1 MFNYNKMHPVIR
13 ELLEVPFV
21 NQDFISFELLKPSA
35 SLNDL
40 IGAADV
46 SQLRK
51 IATDKVVTSLK
62 KKLPMIHDIMTNR
75 GFIKLSGG
83 TNRVVYIHRSYP
95 DIVVKIAFDKTGIND
110 NPAEYRLQKIISP
123 ICTKCY
129 EMSDCGT
136 VGLFERVQPITNI
149 EMYNTVRKDIKFLIS
164 CIINIGYVLADVGDS
179 FFMNWGIRSGFGP
192 VLLDYPNIHRIDKTK
207 LRCDKILEDGIQRC
221 NGEICYDDK
230 DDFLICSRCGK
241 QYTSKDIALDIIDDR
256 LHYKYE
262 KPKKERSKMEF
273 IIKRSNGQDNRF
285 NIGEATKGM
294 KKIYDKSLDNS
305 VNNGEMIVVIENG
318 HRKYNIEEDISHDT
332 DTSVDDTLTEDTND
346 GTEILVAEVTEE
358 SNDYDLETIE
368 NNHIEETTDYPED
381 DTNAEETTDTNID
394 EDINDEITTDTE
406 VEEVTDTVEGGNV
419 VSLVEKINNNTNNND
434 IVELLLKKSTPDT
447 ASMKRIRKPL
457 KKMSLNND

>member
-46 SQLRK
+46 NQLRK
-51 IATDKVVTSLK
+51 IATDKIVTSLK

-129 EMSDCGT
+129 EISDCGT

-149 EMYNTVRKDIKFLIS
+149 EMYNVLRKDIKFLIS

-179 FFMNWGIRSGFGP
+179 FFMNWGIRLGFGP

-207 LRCDKILEDGIQRC
+207 LKCDKILEDGIQRC

-241 QYTSKDIALDIIDDR
+241 QYTSKDVALNVIDDR
-256 LHYKYE
+256 LYYKYE
-262 KPKKERSKMEF
+262 KHKKERSKMEF
-273 IIKRSNGQDNRF
+273 IIKRSNGQDNKF
-285 NIGEATKGM
+285 NIGEATKGI

-305 VNNGEMIVVIENG
+305 IDDGEITVVIENG
-318 HRKYNIEEDISHDT
+318 HRRYNIEEDISHDT
-332 DTSVDDTLTEDTND
+332 DTNDDTLVEDIND

-358 SNDYDLETIE
+358 SNDYDSETIE
-368 NNHIEETTDYPED
+368 NNNIEETTDYPED
-381 DTNAEETTDTNID
+381 DTNVEETTDTDID
-394 EDINDEITTDTE
+394 EDINNEITTDTE
-406 VEEVTDTVEGGNV
+406 VEEVTDTVEGSNV
-419 VSLVEKINNNTNNND
+419 VSLVEKINNNTNNDD
-434 IVELLLKKSTPDT
+434 IVKLLLKKSTPDT

>member
-35 SLNDL
+35 GLNDL
-40 IGAADV
+40 IGVADI

-207 LRCDKILEDGIQRC
+207 LKCDKILEDGIQRC

-256 LHYKYE
+256 LHFKYE

-273 IIKRSNGQDNRF
+273 IIERSNGQDNRF

-305 VNNGEMIVVIENG
+305 IDDGEMIIVIENG
-318 HRKYNIEEDISHDT
+318 HRKYNIEEDIYH
-332 DTSVDDTLTEDTND
+332 DTSVEETLAEEDTND

-358 SNDYDLETIE
+358 SNDYDSETIE
-368 NNHIEETTDYPED
+368 NDYIEETIVYPED
-381 DTNAEETTDTNID
+381 DTNVEETTNTDDSTSNETNID
-394 EDINDEITTDTE
+394 TE
-406 VEEVTDTVEGGNV
+406 AEEVTGAVESSNV
-419 VSLVEKINNNTNNND
+419 VSLVEEINNNTNNDNT
-434 IVELLLKKSTPDT
+434 VELLLKKSIPDM
-447 ASMKRIRKPL
+447 SDSRRIRKSL
-457 KKMSLNND
+457 KKMSLNN

>member
-35 SLNDL
+35 GLNDL
-40 IGAADV
+40 IGVADI

-129 EMSDCGT
+129 EISDCGT
-136 VGLFERVQPITNI
+136 VGLFERVQPITNK
-149 EMYNTVRKDIKFLIS
+149 ESYNVLRKDIKFLIS

-207 LRCDKILEDGIQRC
+207 LKCDKILEDGIQRC

-273 IIKRSNGQDNRF
+273 IVRRSNGQDNRF
-285 NIGEATKGM
+285 NIGEATRGM

-305 VNNGEMIVVIENG
+305 IDNGEMIVVIENG
-318 HRKYNIEEDISHDT
+318 HRKYNIEEDIYHN
-332 DTSVDDTLTEDTND
+332 TSIDDTLVEDTND
-346 GTEILVAEVTEE
+346 DTEILAAEVTEE
-358 SNDYDLETIE
+358 SNDYDSETIE
-368 NNHIEETTDYPED
+368 NDHIEETIVYPED
-381 DTNAEETTDTNID
+381 DTNVEKTTNTDIEDTTINETNID
-394 EDINDEITTDTE
+394 TE
-406 VEEVTDTVEGGNV
+406 AEEVVDTVEGGNV
-419 VSLVEKINNNTNNND
+419 VSLVEEINNNTNNDNT
-434 IVELLLKKSTPDT
+434 VELLLKKSIPDM
-447 ASMKRIRKPL
+447 SDSRRIRKPL
-457 KKMSLNND
+457 KKMSLNN

>member
-13 ELLEVPFV
+13 ELLGIPFV

-35 SLNDL
+35 GLNDL

-46 SQLRK
+46 NQLRK
-51 IATDKVVTSLK
+51 IATDKIVTSLK

-129 EMSDCGT
+129 EISDCGT

-207 LRCDKILEDGIQRC
+207 LKCDKILEDGIQRC

-241 QYTSKDIALDIIDDR
+241 QYTSKDVALNVIDDR
-256 LHYKYE
+256 LYYKYE
-262 KPKKERSKMEF
+262 KPKKERVKMEF
-273 IIKRSNGQDNRF
+273 IIKRSNGQDNKF

-305 VNNGEMIVVIENG
+305 IDDSEITVVIENG
-318 HRKYNIEEDISHDT
+318 HRKYNIEKDISHDT
-332 DTSVDDTLTEDTND
+332 DTSVDDTLVEDTND

-358 SNDYDLETIE
+358 SDDYDSETIE

-381 DTNAEETTDTNID
+381 DTNAD

-406 VEEVTDTVEGGNV
+406 VEEEVTDTVEGGNV
-419 VSLVEKINNNTNNND
+419 VSLVEEINNINNND